1 MPHFGGYR
9 ENSRNGGG
17 DGYVGRHSCRHL
29 SGSHEVH
36 ILDRFL
42 FGQDR
47 DSYYK
52 DDNVVLH
59 DLDICDFQKV
69 EALLWNVDPEVI
81 FHLAA
86 VHFIPQCEKHPD
98 YAIATNVAGTVGL
111 LRALKK
117 GSRLIFVSS
126 AAVYAPDRNPHREDV
141 GVLGPGDIYGLTKL
155 HGEQYVQYFGRRK
168 KLETSIVRLFN
179 VIGPGETN
187 PHVLPVIMS
196 QLWKGQRVIRLGNI
210 HTRRDYIFT
219 QDTAEGL
226 ATLGL
231 REVESITG
239 EETLNLGTC
248 THYSVAELVAK
259 LSRIIGEEIRIE
271 IDPRRV
277 RETDRPILCADMTR
291 TKQLTGWEPRFS
303 ICSALEDTWR
313 NPDLRFS
320 GFEEKLQ

>member
-1 MPHFGGYR
+1 MKILVT
-9 ENSRNGGG
+9 GG
-17 DGYVGRHSCRHL
+17 DGYVGRHLCRFL
-29 SGSHEVH
+29 SGNHEVH
-36 ILDRFL
+36 ILDRL
-42 FGQDR
+42 VFGRDR
-47 DSYYK
+47 NSYYK
-52 DDNVVLH
+52 DSNLFVH

-69 EALLWNVDPEVI
+69 EELIWNIDPEVI

-86 VHFIPQCEKHPD
+86 VHFIPQCEKYPD
-98 YAIATNVAGTVGL
+98 EAVTTNVTGTVSL
-111 LRALKK
+111 LRALKR

-126 AAVYAPDRNPHREDV
+126 AAVYAPDGNPHREDAAA
-141 GVLGPGDIYGLTKL
+141 LGPCDIYGLTKL

-196 QLWKGQRVIRLGNI
+196 QLLKGQRVIRLGNI

-219 QDTAEGL
+219 RDTAEGL
-226 ATLGL
+226 AAIGL
-231 REVESITG
+231 REVGSAGG

-248 THYSVAELVAK
+248 THYSVAELVGM
-259 LSRIIGEEIRIE
+259 LSEIIGEEILIE

-291 TKQLTGWEPRFS
+291 TKRLTGWEPRFS
-303 ICSALEDTWR
+303 MRSALEETWKD
-313 NPDLRFS
+313 PDFRIS
-320 GFEEKLQ
+320 GFEEILQ